1 MKNIIYASECYT
13 SYNANLETT
22 FVYYV
27 PTSEDKYT
35 YRLIEYDDCLRI
47 KNINTKS
54 DPSYRKIP
62 RGYMLKDLTMDSLT
76 REKIDK
82 YYSNVLSKE
91 QIINVVHN
99 VAKIF
104 DDKILSVLGP
114 IDKKDM
120 PHYGKYFD
128 SFFADEMNK
137 AQSNYHFRSCENEN
151 VETDV
156 VCIET
161 PSYDME
167 VKSAVG
173 DNNFKNHVCQNVETS
188 RKTKSMDEMH
198 YYTLCRVERN
208 FKTYTTTIKE
218 IYFGRI
224 SENHWR
230 KESNSYSSYLIK
242 EILLQYFDKIYG

>member
-1 MKNIIYASECYT
+1 MENIIYASECYT
-13 SYNANLETT
+13 SYNADLDIT
-22 FVYYV
+22 FVYYI
-27 PTSEDKYT
+27 PTTEDSYT
-35 YRLIEYDDCLRI
+35 YRLTECDDCLKI
-47 KNINTKS
+47 KNVNTKS

-62 RGYMLKDLTMDSLT
+62 RGYMLKNLTMDSLT

-128 SFFADEMNK
+128 YFFAEEMNK
-137 AQSNYHFRSCENEN
+137 AQNNYHFRSCQNDN
-151 VETDV
+151 TETDI
-156 VCIET
+156 VCLET
-161 PSYDME
+161 SSYDAE

-173 DNNFKNHVCQNVETS
+173 NNNFKNHICQNVEAS
-188 RKTKSMDEMH
+188 KKTKSMEEMH
-198 YYTLCRVERN
+198 YYILCRVERN
-208 FKTYTTTIKE
+208 FETYTTTIKE

-230 KESNSYSSYLIK
+230 KELNTYSSYLIK